1 MASGWLTSPR
11 RYAGFA
17 WGVLAYNVATS
28 AWGAYVRASGSG
40 AGCGNHWPLC
50 NGQVLPVSPTVE
62 LLIELT
68 HRSTAG
74 IASLLVLALLVWA
87 FRAYPKGHPV
97 RTGAVAS
104 TAMIVCEALMGAAL
118 VKLGLVKDDASP
130 GRAVAMG
137 LHLVITFFLLAA
149 LTVTAYAAR
158 PASEP
163 ASRRPRSP
171 VLWSLAA
178 PFALLVAAAT
188 TGAIAALGDT
198 LFHAQTLSEGMAQD
212 ASATAHLF
220 LRLRALHPVF
230 AGLAAVA
237 VLASASVVVAM
248 RPSPQVVRAARVVR
262 VVVTAQVAA
271 GVMNL
276 LLLAPIALQIVHL
289 VLADSLWIVLV
300 VLGLAA
306 LGAGDEPQRAAD
318 VTTPPLR
325 SPAL

>member
-1 MASGWLTSPR
+1 
-11 RYAGFA
+11 
-17 WGVLAYNVATS
+17 
-28 AWGAYVRASGSG
+28 
-40 AGCGNHWPLC
+40 
-50 NGQVLPVSPTVE
+50 
-62 LLIELT
+62 
-68 HRSTAG
+68 
-74 IASLLVLALLVWA
+74 
-87 FRAYPKGHPV
+87 
-97 RTGAVAS
+97 
-104 TAMIVCEALMGAAL
+104 MIVCEALMGAAL

-130 GRAVAMG
+130 GRAVGMG

-149 LTVTAYAAR
+149 LTATAHAAR
-158 PASEP
+158 AASEP
-163 ASRRPRSP
+163 AARRPRSP
-171 VLWSLAA
+171 VLWALAA
-178 PFALLVAAAT
+178 PFALLVVAAT

-220 LRLRALHPVF
+220 LHPVF

-262 VVVTAQVAA
+262 VVVTAQVVA

-276 LLLAPIALQIVHL
+276 VLLAPIAMQIVHL
-289 VLADSLWIVLV
+289 VLADTLWIALV

-306 LGAGDEPQRAAD
+306 LGAREEPERAAD
-318 VTTPPLR
+318 VATPPLR

>member
-1 MASGWLTSPR
+1 L
-11 RYAGFA
+11 
-17 WGVLAYNVATS
+17 
-28 AWGAYVRASGSG
+28 RARAQSGSG

-50 NGQVLPVSPTVE
+50 NGEVVPVSPTVE

-87 FRAYPKGHPV
+87 FRAFPKGHAV
-97 RTGAVAS
+97 RSGAIAS
-104 TAMIVCEALMGAAL
+104 TVMIVCEALMGAAL

-130 GRAVAMG
+130 ARAVAMG

-149 LTVTAYAAR
+149 LTVTAYAAQH
-158 PASEP
+158 AAEP

-212 ASATAHLF
+212 ANATAHLF

-248 RPSPQVVRAARVVR
+248 RPSPQVARAARVVR
-262 VVVTAQVAA
+262 VVVTAQVVA

-276 LLLAPIALQIVHL
+276 LLLAPIAMQIVHL
-289 VLADSLWIVLV
+289 VLADTLWIVLV

-306 LGAGDEPQRAAD
+306 LGAGEEPERGPD
-318 VTTPPLR
+318 VATPPLR